1 MDSFMSGIR
10 SYDLD
15 SLPPENELNE
25 EQRRIIRD
33 KSVNFNDPTTRLQYF
48 LKFPNLCY
56 ISLLDFSRSRFSQD
70 GPEIKRAWEL
80 MKTNSGHS
88 REFFHLYPKLGDWL
102 YADFIKNIHLFP
114 IDDETYEKCV
124 MNPEGFPDFLID
136 FVKKII
142 PNSFSATTNNQPRH
156 IINAVKKYIAN
167 PSADNTL
174 AMRILLDQR
183 TSPNLDY
190 KTAKKIYKLSVYS
203 DRDYLKG
210 RGDYYNLARGI
221 SLDELIDKISEAQN
235 AIVKKES
242 YDDPDKIIN
251 VVKLKTSIGDN
262 YITLLGPLAVTNV
275 VLENIKKTATSN
287 SIHSSY
293 KILANTSEI
302 EDNDDPEIKYKVD
315 PRCLY
320 MVSTYNNYIKKI
332 GTIGVDCS
340 IVEKTH
346 LQHIGTKRLVINQ
359 DQRCQLMKDV
369 VVKDMNKMNSHQI
382 LKLIDSVEIENIT
395 SNAGMDLYNSLV
407 DNYALISEDDYRSN
421 GNNYN
426 YGWQSVLPFNIKS
439 AIDFWSKVPKNILV
453 SVSDSINYFFVA
465 LSGVFPCDI
474 VLKTINN
481 RQGILVNEYY
491 KKMIN
496 HIRCTGDS
504 EKVIKY
510 LKEKIADMERKA
522 GANLPNKINEFYA
535 SSMVTKKYIS
545 DFPSLE
551 KYVNDFVIK
560 NVSDHMAEY
569 ARGVV
574 YKTPVFLV
582 NSSTYNSYFSK
593 EELSIMP
600 SPEKCNGFFSHG
612 SYPFADK
619 GFIVVFGKNEQDMS
633 NNLAS
638 ELGFKSDTEGMSF
651 QEEGTL
657 WHEFGHAM
665 LNAIG
670 VRGEQRSEKDGVSQ
684 SIDKWMQSPSEL
696 MAINYGN
703 IAHVKQTVNKY
714 LSSFQSI
721 PERINAGLINKMKS
735 DLIETFKEEFHGMKI
750 NDVYNQ
756 IEEHFSEDVMEAI
769 GAMPN
774 NQKIKTISNLFVEF
788 FIRMFMRSKTEDEL
802 QRMLS
807 ETNRNVKDI
816 RFESEAIVP
825 EKYIPDNFGQKDK
838 FILELEKE
846 PSYMSFIQQCQ
857 NLVNERHGYAYRTKN
872 PAYIKNYLD
881 DFKPYV
887 HKTNLNILRT
897 PKRIEDILGM
907 AFGHPSS
914 ILDVNVESRES
925 PFYYFLSNELK
936 IKLQSIVENE
946 KKLIKSWEYTEKE
959 RPISPDEA
967 EETGK
972 FMYEMDEQYGQDWMW
987 MASNRNWY
995 KFSKIMEKKSQK
1007 VL

>member
-1 MDSFMSGIR
+1 
-10 SYDLD
+10 
-15 SLPPENELNE
+15 
-25 EQRRIIRD
+25 
-33 KSVNFNDPTTRLQYF
+33 
-48 LKFPNLCY
+48 
-56 ISLLDFSRSRFSQD
+56 
-70 GPEIKRAWEL
+70 
-80 MKTNSGHS
+80 
-88 REFFHLYPKLGDWL
+88 
-102 YADFIKNIHLFP
+102 
-114 IDDETYEKCV
+114 
-124 MNPEGFPDFLID
+124 
-136 FVKKII
+136 
-142 PNSFSATTNNQPRH
+142 
-156 IINAVKKYIAN
+156 
-167 PSADNTL
+167 
-174 AMRILLDQR
+174 
-183 TSPNLDY
+183 
-190 KTAKKIYKLSVYS
+190 
-203 DRDYLKG
+203 
-210 RGDYYNLARGI
+210 
-221 SLDELIDKISEAQN
+221 
-235 AIVKKES
+235 
-242 YDDPDKIIN
+242 
-251 VVKLKTSIGDN
+251 
-262 YITLLGPLAVTNV
+262 
-275 VLENIKKTATSN
+275 
-287 SIHSSY
+287 
-293 KILANTSEI
+293 
-302 EDNDDPEIKYKVD
+302 
-315 PRCLY
+315 
-320 MVSTYNNYIKKI
+320 
-332 GTIGVDCS
+332 
-340 IVEKTH
+340 
-346 LQHIGTKRLVINQ
+346 
-359 DQRCQLMKDV
+359 
-369 VVKDMNKMNSHQI
+369 
-382 LKLIDSVEIENIT
+382 
-395 SNAGMDLYNSLV
+395 
-407 DNYALISEDDYRSN
+407 
-421 GNNYN
+421 
-426 YGWQSVLPFNIKS
+426 
-439 AIDFWSKVPKNILV
+439 
-453 SVSDSINYFFVA
+453 
-465 LSGVFPCDI
+465 
-474 VLKTINN
+474 
-481 RQGILVNEYY
+481 
-491 KKMIN
+491 
-496 HIRCTGDS
+496 
-504 EKVIKY
+504 
-510 LKEKIADMERKA
+510 
-522 GANLPNKINEFYA
+522 
-535 SSMVTKKYIS
+535 
-545 DFPSLE
+545 
-551 KYVNDFVIK
+551 
-560 NVSDHMAEY
+560 
-569 ARGVV
+569 
-574 YKTPVFLV
+574 
-582 NSSTYNSYFSK
+582 
-593 EELSIMP
+593 
-600 SPEKCNGFFSHG
+600 
-612 SYPFADK
+612 
-619 GFIVVFGKNEQDMS
+619 
-633 NNLAS
+633 
-638 ELGFKSDTEGMSF
+638 
-651 QEEGTL
+651 
-657 WHEFGHAM
+657 M

-995 KFSKIMEKKSQK
+995 KFSKVMEKKSQK